1 MPSFVDPPRRV
12 LVVVAHPDDIDFGM
26 AGTMAVLTSG
36 GSEVVYCLVTS
47 GEAGGPDDLS
57 RDSLRERREA
67 EQRAAAAIVGVTD
80 VRFLRYPDGRIEC
93 TLELRR
99 DISRVIRQVQPD
111 LVVSLSSDRDW
122 DRMYFSHPDHIAVGE
137 ATACAVYPDARN
149 PHAHTELLA
158 EGHQP
163 HTVERMWVAGLEP
176 NRFIDITD
184 QFERK
189 VTALQ
194 AHASQVSARADLAE
208 SLREWAAANA
218 TRGGL
223 DTGRLAEM
231 YRELDTR

>member
-1 MPSFVDPPRRV
+1 MPNFADPPRRV

-36 GSEVVYCLVTS
+36 GTEVTYLLVTS
-47 GEAGGPDDLS
+47 GEAGGPDNLS
-57 RDSLRERREA
+57 REELRDQREA

-80 VRFLRYPDGRIEC
+80 VRFLRKPDGRLEC

-122 DRMYFSHPDHIAVGE
+122 DRMYFSHPDHLAVGE

-163 HTVERMWVAGLEP
+163 HTVERMWIGGLEP
-176 NRFIDITD
+176 NRFVDITD
-184 QFERK
+184 QFDRK
-189 VTALQ
+189 VAALQ
-194 AHASQVSARADLAE
+194 AHTSQVSARENLAE
-208 SLREWAAANA
+208 MLREWAAANA
-218 TRGGL
+218 AQGGL
-223 DTGRLAEM
+223 AEGRLAEM
-231 YRELDTR
+231 YREIDTR